1 MADII
6 HLLPDSVAN
15 QIAAGE
21 VIQRP
26 ASVLKELVENSI
38 DAGATFIQIVI
49 KDAGR
54 TLVQVVDNGKGMSE
68 TDARMAFERHATSK
82 IKNADDLFALRTMG
96 FRGEAL
102 ASIAAV
108 AQVEL
113 RTRRAEDELGVL
125 VEIAGTRVFK
135 QETVQCDLGT
145 SFQVKNLF
153 FNVPARRRFLKSDNV
168 EKSHILTEFYRIA
181 LVNTSVAF
189 SFFDGDE
196 EIFQLPASNNKIR
209 IENIFGKNAKKRW
222 QQQLLNIETSTN
234 LVTIYG
240 YVGKPEYA
248 QKSATQ
254 YFFVNGRYMRH
265 PYFHKAVLLAYNQM
279 IQASESPNY
288 FIYFDV
294 DPQTIDVNIHPT
306 KTEIKFENEQAI
318 WSILSA
324 AVKEALGKFNVVP
337 SIDFDQEGAIDM
349 PTSISIENV
358 RPPQT
363 NFNPNYNPFG
373 TTSYKRPNLDWEQ
386 LYGSFE
392 KQEEPVES
400 NIDWES
406 NTELVVTPSFIQ
418 QEPQQVIENMETR
431 AENFQYKNRYILTG
445 IKSGLLMIDQHRAH
459 IRILFDLFLAQI
471 ENSKGVSQQVL
482 FPEIL
487 ELSADDAL
495 YFEQIL
501 PDLQHVGFEF
511 EALENHSYSVKGVS
525 AQIGTGSVI
534 DLLLD
539 MLDKVKTTALDPT
552 ASIHE
557 TISLSLAE
565 ASSLKAGQRLS
576 TEEMS
581 DLIDRLFACAN
592 HNFTPDGK
600 KIMTVNDVRYS
611 DIYKKVD
618 GKWYLEK
625 RRTTFLITE
634 KHEMKA

>member
-1 MADII
+1 MSDII

-38 DAGATFIQIVI
+38 DAGATYIQILI

-54 TLVQVVDNGKGMSE
+54 SLIQVVDNGKGMSE

-82 IKNADDLFALRTMG
+82 IKSADDLFSIRTMG

-113 RTRRAEDELGVL
+113 RTRREEDELGVL
-125 VEIAGTRVFK
+125 IEVAGTRVFK
-135 QETVQCDLGT
+135 QETVQCASGT

-153 FNVPARRRFLKSDNV
+153 FNVPARRRFMKSDNV
-168 EKSHILTEFYRIA
+168 EKSHILNEFYRIA

-196 EIFQLPASNNKIR
+196 EIYNIPVSNNKVR
-209 IENIFGKNAKKRW
+209 IENIFGKTAKKKW

-234 LVTIYG
+234 LISIYG
-240 YVGKPEYA
+240 YVGKPEFA
-248 QKSATQ
+248 QKSANQ

-288 FIYFDV
+288 FIYFEV
-294 DPQTIDVNIHPT
+294 DPQTIDINIHPT

-324 AVKEALGKFNVVP
+324 SVKESLGKFNVVP
-337 SIDFDQEGAIDM
+337 SIDFDQEGALDI
-349 PTSISIENV
+349 PVNANPGNI

-373 TTSYKRPNLDWEQ
+373 SSGYKRPDLDWEK
-386 LYGSFE
+386 LYGDFAT
-392 KQEEPVES
+392 QTEPLKS
-400 NIDWES
+400 SIDWDS
-406 NTELVVTPSFIQ
+406 HSDVPATASFTY
-418 QEPQQVIENMETR
+418 QEQQQVIENLETR

-445 IKSGLLMIDQHRAH
+445 IKSGLLIIDQQRAH
-459 IRILFDLFLAQI
+459 TRILFDLFLSQI
-471 ENSKGVSQQVL
+471 ENSQGVSQQVL
-482 FPEIL
+482 FPETL
-487 ELSADDAL
+487 ELSPDEAL
-495 YFEQIL
+495 FFEQIM
-501 PDLQHVGFEF
+501 PDLQRVGFDF
-511 EALENHSYSVKGVS
+511 ETLENHCYNVKGVS
-525 AQIGTGSVI
+525 SHIGTGSVI

-539 MLDKVKTTALDPT
+539 LLEKAQTTGMET
-552 ASIHE
+552 TSGIHE
-557 TISLSLAE
+557 SIALSLAE
-565 ASSLKAGQRLS
+565 AATLKSGQRLS
-576 TEEMS
+576 SEEMS

-592 HNFTPDGK
+592 HNFSPDGK
-600 KIMTVNDVRYS
+600 KIMTVWSQD
-611 DIYKKVD
+611 DID
-618 GKWYLEK
+618 SAF
-625 RRTTFLITE
+625 R
-634 KHEMKA
+634 